1 MDPIIVLLVGMV
13 IVIAGVLLLRLHA
26 FLALGAGALA
36 VAFLTP
42 SQAVFQT
49 ELQSHS
55 AMVVTVLNQQ
65 EVELKLARGVW
76 VSPGTYQLYRSVN
89 HEMQAVGQ
97 INVTAVSEKSVAS
110 IANATVAVEQN
121 DRLVHQRD
129 VVMAQ
134 KRSQRSVGSRI
145 AMGFGETCGKI
156 GILIAMASIIGR
168 CLLASGAAEKIVLSV
183 RDAFGDRRTPVAFSV
198 SGFVVGI
205 PVFFDTVFYL
215 LMPLARAMW
224 MKTRC
229 NYLLYVLSIVVGAT
243 MAHSLVPPTPGP
255 LFVAGELNVNLG
267 LMILAGCAVGMVAVS
282 VGYLYAVWA
291 NRRWDLPMRDLSSSD
306 LEQQQVDRSRPP
318 LFLAML
324 PILIPI
330 VLLSAK
336 TICDMT
342 LPASHESTWV
352 TTIVSVVNFWGDK
365 NLALALAAAF
375 ALMMLVRYP
384 DPSLTVSSE
393 VQEALLSAGNIVLIT
408 AAGGAFGH
416 VLRQTGI
423 APAIENRFPVA
434 EGGIAL
440 LLVAFGITSLVR
452 IAQGSATVAMI
463 TSVGIVAPIVAN
475 VELAFNPVYVAL
487 AIGCGSKPI
496 PWMNDS
502 GFWVVTRMTGMSEGE
517 ALRTVSVAL
526 TLMGLVGLA
535 VTLVGAVLLPLN

>member
-36 VAFLTP
+36 VALLTP
-42 SQAVFQT
+42 SQAVFQN
-49 ELQSHS
+49 ELQTHS
-55 AMVVTVLNQQ
+55 ATVVALVNEG
-65 EVELKLARGVW
+65 EVELRPARGYL
-76 VSPGTYQLYRSVN
+76 VSLGTYQIYRSMK
-89 HEMQAVGQ
+89 HEMQPVGQ
-97 INVTAVSEKSVAS
+97 VVVTAFGKGAVVQ
-110 IANATVAVEQN
+110 IANATVSVERK

-129 VVMAQ
+129 IVAAQ
-134 KRSQRSVGSRI
+134 KLSQRSVGSRI
-145 AMGFGETCGKI
+145 SKGFGETCGKI

-168 CLLASGAAEKIVLSV
+168 CLLASGAAEQIVLSV
-183 RDAFGDRRTPVAFSV
+183 RNAFGDRRTPLAFSV

-215 LMPLARAMW
+215 LLPLARAMW

-267 LMILAGCAVGMVAVS
+267 LMILAGCVVGTVAVS
-282 VGYLYAVWA
+282 AGYLYAVWA
-291 NRRWDLPMRDLSSSD
+291 NRRWELPMRDLSSSE
-306 LEQQQVDRSRPP
+306 LEQQQTDRLRPP
-318 LFLAML
+318 LLLDLL
-324 PILIPI
+324 PILLPI
-330 VLLSAK
+330 VLLSSK
-336 TICDMT
+336 TVLDMT
-342 LPASHESTWV
+342 LSASDGSSWMTSV
-352 TTIVSVVNFWGDK
+352 APVVNFFGDK
-365 NLALALAAAF
+365 NLALALAAAV
-375 ALMMLVRYP
+375 ALLMLVRYP
-384 DPSLTVSSE
+384 DQSLTISSE

-423 APAIENRFPVA
+423 APAIEHRFPVA
-434 EGGIAL
+434 EGGVAL
-440 LLVAFGITSLVR
+440 LLVAFGITSVVR

-517 ALRTVSVAL
+517 TLRTVSVAL

-535 VTLVGAVLLPLN
+535 VTVVGALVLPLI